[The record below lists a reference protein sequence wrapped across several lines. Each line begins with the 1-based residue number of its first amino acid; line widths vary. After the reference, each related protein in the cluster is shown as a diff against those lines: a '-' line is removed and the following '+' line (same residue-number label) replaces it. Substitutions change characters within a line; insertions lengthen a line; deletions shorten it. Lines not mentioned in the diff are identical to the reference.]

1 MIGAVASPLHGS
13 LSHLRPWS
21 YRIMRSVEASIC
33 AFAIARAMYDLL
45 KGHREHPPCTGRTPQ
60 PVMLWWPWLCTG
72 WLLSQADRAG
82 QIHYWMAM
90 AVLALAGL
98 HALGALKHHFLDR
111 DDTLRRMLGPRP
123 RHLTDRQE

>member
-1 MIGAVASPLHGS
+1 
-13 LSHLRPWS
+13 
-21 YRIMRSVEASIC
+21 
-33 AFAIARAMYDLL
+33 
-45 KGHREHPPCTGRTPQ
+45 
-60 PVMLWWPWLCTG
+60 
-72 WLLSQADRAG
+72 
-82 QIHYWMAM
+82 M